1 MSLRSIP
8 EHEPAATLL
17 DWRIHEVQ
25 RASLDA
31 PSPHV
36 VGYAL
41 EAGEGRVSSAIVEL
55 DVVAKRIRTKSGRL
69 YFLSGESAR
78 HPDADYV
85 WNRWLRIHEATLLR
99 ELTLQ
104 ELAQLLRDKRGLN
117 AGP

>member
-8 EHEPAATLL
+8 ADEPAATLL

-25 RASLDA
+25 RATLNA

-55 DVVAKRIRTKSGRL
+55 DVAKKRIRTKSGRL

-85 WNRWLRIHEATLLR
+85 WSRWLRIHDATLLR

-104 ELAQLLRDKRGLN
+104 ELAQLLSGKQELD

>member
-8 EHEPAATLL
+8 AHETASTLI
-17 DWRIHEVQ
+17 DWSLHEVQ
-25 RASLDA
+25 RATLDA

-55 DVVAKRIRTKSGRL
+55 DVDTRRIRTKSGRL
-69 YFLSGESAR
+69 YFLSGESGR

-85 WNRWLRIHEATLLR
+85 WSRWRRIHEATLLR
-99 ELTLQ
+99 KLTLQ
-104 ELAQLLRDKRGLN
+104 SLAALLGDNQERG